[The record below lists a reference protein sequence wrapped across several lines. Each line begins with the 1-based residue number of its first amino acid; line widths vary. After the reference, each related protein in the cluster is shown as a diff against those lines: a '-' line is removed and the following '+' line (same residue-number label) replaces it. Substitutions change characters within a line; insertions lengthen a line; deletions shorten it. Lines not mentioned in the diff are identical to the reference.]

1 MSARKQCIS
10 CGKSMDV
17 LGCPHRKFCDR
28 LCRTIWHARQDL
40 LAQDKFIDTAP
51 QRACE
56 VCGCAYN
63 PTLWERDKYCTET
76 CRLIANRNSAKDE
89 IRRAMFKR
97 LDYPQRW
104 AFRNALAQA
113 RLDRA
118 LKRYAYRAARAQRKL
133 EDDAAKAYAR
143 KLANARN
150 VIAAHK
156 RRQRARDG

>member
-1 MSARKQCIS
+1 MRARGHCKTCQ
-10 CGKSMDV
+10 KSIE
-17 LGCPHRKFCDR
+17 LWGQPNRQFCDS
-28 LCRTIWHARQDL
+28 LCRTIYHAKQDL
-40 LAQDKFIDTAP
+40 LAQSKFNDTAP

-76 CRLIANRNSAKDE
+76 CFLIANHNSAKDKA
-89 IRRAMFKR
+89 RRAMFKR
-97 LDYPQRW
+97 LDYPQRYV
-104 AFRNALAQA
+104 FRDALAQA

-133 EDDAAKAYAR
+133 EDDTAKAYAR

-156 RRQRARDG
+156 RRQDRKG